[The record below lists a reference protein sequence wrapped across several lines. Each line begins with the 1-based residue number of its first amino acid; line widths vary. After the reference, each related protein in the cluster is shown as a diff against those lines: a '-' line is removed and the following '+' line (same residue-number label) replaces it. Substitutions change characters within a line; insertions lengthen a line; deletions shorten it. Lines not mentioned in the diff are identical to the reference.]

1 MLAGLYSGTS
11 APQGKAGSAT
21 DVMSDAKRSIV
32 MNGGWV
38 WLLHYLF
45 NKCFYIIDLELVA
58 RRNGVPA
65 LMPSSH
71 PQKTL
76 YAMRLL
82 ASCPDMYTRS
92 RITHSLYKVWFL
104 MCTRSEIE
112 AYLDK
117 SSFLGSKKVV

>member
-1 MLAGLYSGTS
+1 MLLLMTPLAGLYSGTS

-32 MNGGWV
+32 MQGRCGCDV
-38 WLLHYLF
+38 KYVCMHVSL
-45 NKCFYIIDLELVA
+45 DLERLA
-58 RRNGVPA
+58 QRHDVPP

-82 ASCPDMYTRS
+82 AACPNMSIRS
-92 RITHSLYKVWFL
+92 QLTHSLYKV
-104 MCTRSEIE
+104 
-112 AYLDK
+112 
-117 SSFLGSKKVV
+117 